1 LNTLQYAADLGE
13 HLDLLFSGASREN
26 QRDVTV
32 EMKPPRER
40 LLSLEWCGDQSFTRP
55 ETSLGGLGLSN
66 GMIGS
71 AADHHHG
78 S

>member
-1 LNTLQYAADLGE
+1 
-13 HLDLLFSGASREN
+13 
-26 QRDVTV
+26 
-32 EMKPPRER
+32 MKPPRER
-40 LLSLEWCGDQSFTRP
+40 LLSLVWCGDQSFTRP